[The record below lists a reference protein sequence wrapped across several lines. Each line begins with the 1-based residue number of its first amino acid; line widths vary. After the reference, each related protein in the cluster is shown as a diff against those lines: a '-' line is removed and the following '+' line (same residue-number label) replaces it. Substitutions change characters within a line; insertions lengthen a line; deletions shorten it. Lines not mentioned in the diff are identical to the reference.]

1 MNKNFCTS
9 LIDDPS
15 FLDAQTSNPA
25 QMLEPGNKIYS
36 LKSSERKGFVI
47 GGIVSVTEDN
57 GELFGPSSLVNDP
70 PVQRWTLD

>member
-47 GGIVSVTEDN
+47 GGIVSVT
-57 GELFGPSSLVNDP
+57 
-70 PVQRWTLD
+70 